1 MTQSFI
7 YLYSRM
13 FFFAVMSL
21 LLKDD
26 SGFII
31 EELEFDLLSR
41 CESEKLRAVEGMMQ
55 PSSYIFVGSKGE
67 IATAFDWQDP
77 DEEMIL
83 EIQHDAGIKKYPP
96 HVFITMTNKLVT

>member
-1 MTQSFI
+1 
-7 YLYSRM
+7 
-13 FFFAVMSL
+13 
-21 LLKDD
+21 
-26 SGFII
+26 
-31 EELEFDLLSR
+31 
-41 CESEKLRAVEGMMQ
+41 MMQ

-96 HVFITMTNKLVT
+96 HVFITMTKLVA